1 MVTYGEFIQTKAAQA
16 EADSK
21 FRKHLNNKIKD
32 GYKLIKMKRGTR
44 GTLDY
49 GKTILMMSIESA
61 LKNINPKIKPYIF
74 VMRWNF
80 GLLRGDNPLE
90 FKMYKQKSAAE
101 KQYKTWVSM
110 LD

>member
-1 MVTYGEFIQTKAAQA
+1 MVTYGEFIKTKAAQA

-21 FRKHLNNKIKD
+21 IRKYMNEQIRD
-32 GYKLIKMKRGTR
+32 GYKLIKSKKGTH

-49 GKTILMMSIESA
+49 GKIVLLMSKESS
-61 LKNINPKIKPYIF
+61 LKDINPKAKPYIF

-80 GLLRGDNPLE
+80 GRLRGSNPLE
-90 FKMYKQKSAAE
+90 FKMYKLKSAAD
-101 KQYKTWVSM
+101 KQYASWVRM